1 MSRHPGY
8 AADIAED
15 TDGNVIHLTVHRVE
29 RGKPAVVIHRQ
40 RWTPTDR
47 KPIADILATAE
58 QAADDDRADI
68 LATAKRYTLKVRAP
82 EPHVSV
88 NVTLDGSEI
97 AKATVAPRPP
107 RRTTPTIVPA
117 VATPDREPDRQ
128 GRRPQASKRRHG
140 RPSRTPAR

>member
-15 TDGNVIHLTVHRVE
+15 ANGNVIHLAVHRVE

-40 RWTPTDR
+40 RWQPTDR
-47 KPIADILATAE
+47 KPVADILAIAE

-68 LATAKRYTLKVRAP
+68 LATATRRTLKVRAP
-82 EPHVSV
+82 QTTE
-88 NVTLDGSEI
+88 
-97 AKATVAPRPP
+97 ATFTATIPPPARPP
-107 RRTTPTIVPA
+107 RRPATPPVPPA